1 MARTSSIIII
11 LSMVFSIAAAN
22 SGAKVFCSHHD
33 GFGHV
38 ISQESHEKEVHASCV
53 YQHADQGHATHDHS
67 HNEADCEDVE
77 LVDSEL
83 EDLSSNSDR
92 GKSKVPTNQLVAD
105 IFSSCPLIVFAFAP
119 ARSALFVRQ
128 CNAHVYSSALC
139 GVACRFHPTGC
150 EMIPSV

>member
-1 MARTSSIIII
+1 MDFKTSVVTRTSSIIA
-11 LSMVFSIAAAN
+11 LRSLVFSLAAAS

-38 ISQESHEKEVHASCV
+38 ISYESHEKEVHASCV

-67 HNEADCEDVE
+67 HNKADCEDVE

-92 GKSKVPTNQLVAD
+92 SKGKSPTIQLVAN
-105 IFSSCPLIVFAFAP
+105 IFSSCEIAMSLDVASRPPVYRILKENESRRFAKIVQI
-119 ARSALFVRQ
+119 R
-128 CNAHVYSSALC
+128 C
-139 GVACRFHPTGC
+139 
-150 EMIPSV
+150 

>member
-1 MARTSSIIII
+1 MARTSSIIIV

-53 YQHADQGHATHDHS
+53 YQHADQEHATHDHS
-67 HNEADCEDVE
+67 SNEADCEDVE

-83 EDLSSNSDR
+83 EDLSSNSER
-92 GKSKVPTNQLVAD
+92 GKGKAPTIQLVAN
-105 IFSSCPLIVFAFAP
+105 IFSSCGIEMSLEVASRPPVYRILKENESRRFAKIVQI
-119 ARSALFVRQ
+119 R
-128 CNAHVYSSALC
+128 C
-139 GVACRFHPTGC
+139 
-150 EMIPSV
+150 

>member
-1 MARTSSIIII
+1 MVRTSSIIVL

-22 SGAKVFCSHHD
+22 FGTKVFCSHHD

-38 ISQESHEKEVHASCV
+38 ISQESHENEVHASCV
-53 YQHADQGHATHDHS
+53 YQHADREHATQDHS

-92 GKSKVPTNQLVAD
+92 GKSKVPNNQLVAD
-105 IFSSCPLIVFAFAP
+105 IFSSCEIEISLKVASRPPVYRILKENESRRFAKIVQI
-119 ARSALFVRQ
+119 R
-128 CNAHVYSSALC
+128 C
-139 GVACRFHPTGC
+139 
-150 EMIPSV
+150 